1 MSSNLVDEIAAK
13 AAALPIEKQ
22 REALALIESLSA
34 GDPQAGQLRKPFRS
48 VLGLLADREVD
59 VTEEDIAEMR
69 REALQNFPREELI

>member
-1 MSSNLVDEIAAK
+1 MSSDLVEEIAAK

-34 GDPQAGQLRKPFRS
+34 NEASAGQPCKPFRS
-48 VLGLLADREVD
+48 VLGLLADSGVD

-69 REALQNFPREELI
+69 REVWKNFPREEPK